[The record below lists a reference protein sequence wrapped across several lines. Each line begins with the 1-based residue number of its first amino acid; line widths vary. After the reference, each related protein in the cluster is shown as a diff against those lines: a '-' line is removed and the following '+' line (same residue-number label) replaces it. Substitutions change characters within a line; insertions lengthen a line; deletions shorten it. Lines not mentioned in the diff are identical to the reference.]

1 MKSRS
6 VKLVRKGRIL
16 EVKLHKP
23 WPCFFKFS
31 DVCSYQASL
40 WGKMMKSLN
49 YKPGWWALYFVY
61 CAIPIGIYVRYLWRR
76 VAEVT
81 SNVSAYCSLLI
92 ISTVRGSRQQ
102 NLCIA

>member
-1 MKSRS
+1 MKFII
-6 VKLVRKGRIL
+6 VKLMWKIRIF
-16 EVKLHKP
+16 EVELHKLSS
-23 WPCFFKFS
+23 CFLKSS

-61 CAIPIGIYVRYLWRR
+61 CAIPIGIYVCYLWRR

-81 SNVSAYCSLLI
+81 SNGSVYCSLLV
-92 ISTVRGSRQQ
+92 ISTIRDSRRQS
-102 NLCIA
+102 LCIA